1 MVAAHGALRKREAL
15 EPFVMRLMRLNFGA
29 VVVFSGGD
37 ALCPCAFRNVPYHSD
52 TYESTTALWG
62 SEAYMNHKLKHRGK
76 GKDCAGCAVRRCFR
90 GCAYGVCGLFG
101 EYGGQNRRYV

>member
-15 EPFVMRLMRLNFGA
+15 ESFVMRLMRLNFGA

-52 TYESTTALWG
+52 TYESTPALRG

-76 GKDCAGCAVRRCFR
+76 AKIALVALCSAVFC